1 MSWNEGNLSSEAS
14 PLWRQIADRL
24 RRSIAS
30 GEFRPGDVLPSE
42 TEINA
47 TFQVSRATARASLE
61 RLRQEGLIRRQSGR
75 GSIVLAPK
83 VEQPVNELASF
94 SEDMRRRGL
103 RPSYSTFST
112 ENAPTTGEAAEA
124 LGVGDGALAFHIRRL
139 LLADDEPI
147 GMSESWL
154 APWIFAAGRQPT
166 PEELDAGSL
175 YAWLTTILR
184 ADNRR
189 RKRVYR
195 GRSGRCDDVAQA
207 RSRARIGSS
216 GCPPPLARGRR
227 ASRRIR
233 DHALPGRPVSLHHR
247 ARWKQRSSTDAMTV
261 LSKPDGAPSAKP
273 QVLPP
278 KSNALERLF
287 RLRKPVI
294 GVIHLAPLPG
304 APRYDGQK
312 MSEIYAAA
320 EADAK
325 TLSEGGVDGIIVENA
340 SDMPFARPEHI
351 GPSTVAALTAACL
364 AVRAIVPNP
373 IGITCV
379 ANGVI
384 PALGVAKAVGAGW
397 VRANQWVNAYVA
409 NEGFLN
415 GPAPEAMRYRSNIR
429 AVDVAVFA
437 DVHVKFGAHAITADR
452 SIAEQAT
459 DAEWFDADVLIASG
473 TRTGSPTEPREVAE
487 VRAGTN
493 LPVIIGSGLTADL
506 VPSLFPTADGAIV
519 GQWLKRDGR
528 WWNAVDP
535 RRVDQLMKAVAKF
548 RDGP

>member
-1 MSWNEGNLSSEAS
+1 MAS
-14 PLWRQIADRL
+14 QSLRAENL
-24 RRSIAS
+24 RR
-30 GEFRPGDVLPSE
+30 
-42 TEINA
+42 
-47 TFQVSRATARASLE
+47 Q
-61 RLRQEGLIRRQSGR
+61 
-75 GSIVLAPK
+75 
-83 VEQPVNELASF
+83 
-94 SEDMRRRGL
+94 
-103 RPSYSTFST
+103 
-112 ENAPTTGEAAEA
+112 
-124 LGVGDGALAFHIRRL
+124 
-139 LLADDEPI
+139 
-147 GMSESWL
+147 
-154 APWIFAAGRQPT
+154 
-166 PEELDAGSL
+166 
-175 YAWLTTILR
+175 
-184 ADNRR
+184 
-189 RKRVYR
+189 RVHR
-195 GRSGRCDDVAQA
+195 GRSGRRDDGAPT
-207 RSRARIGSS
+207 RSCAGIGSP
-216 GCPPPLARGRR
+216 GRAAPLARGGP
-227 ASRRIR
+227 ASHRIR

-247 ARWKQRSSTDAMTV
+247 TRWKQRSSTDTMNA
-261 LSKPDGAPSAKP
+261 LSEPTGLPNAKP

-278 KSNALERLF
+278 KSDALE
-287 RLRKPVI
+287 KPI
-294 GVIHLAPLPG
+294 RGVIHLAPLHG
-304 APRYDGQK
+304 APRYDEQK

-320 EADAK
+320 EADAR
-325 TLSEGGVDGIIVENA
+325 TLSEGGVDGIILENA

-429 AVDVAVFA
+429 AGEIGIFA
-437 DVHVKFGAHAITADR
+437 DGHVKVGAHAITADR

-473 TRTGSPTEPREVAE
+473 TRTGSPTQPQEVAE

-493 LPVIIGSGLTADL
+493 LPVIVGSGLTADL

-528 WWNAVDP
+528 WWNPVDP
-535 RRVDQLMKAVAKF
+535 RRVAQLMEAVAKF
-548 RDGP
+548 RNGP

>member
-1 MSWNEGNLSSEAS
+1 MTALSE
-14 PLWRQIADRL
+14 
-24 RRSIAS
+24 
-30 GEFRPGDVLPSE
+30 
-42 TEINA
+42 
-47 TFQVSRATARASLE
+47 
-61 RLRQEGLIRRQSGR
+61 
-75 GSIVLAPK
+75 
-83 VEQPVNELASF
+83 
-94 SEDMRRRGL
+94 
-103 RPSYSTFST
+103 
-112 ENAPTTGEAAEA
+112 
-124 LGVGDGALAFHIRRL
+124 
-139 LLADDEPI
+139 
-147 GMSESWL
+147 
-154 APWIFAAGRQPT
+154 
-166 PEELDAGSL
+166 
-175 YAWLTTILR
+175 
-184 ADNRR
+184 
-189 RKRVYR
+189 
-195 GRSGRCDDVAQA
+195 
-207 RSRARIGSS
+207 
-216 GCPPPLARGRR
+216 
-227 ASRRIR
+227 
-233 DHALPGRPVSLHHR
+233 
-247 ARWKQRSSTDAMTV
+247 
-261 LSKPDGAPSAKP
+261 PDGVPNAKP

-278 KSNALERLF
+278 KANALERLF
-287 RLRKPVI
+287 RVRKPII
-294 GVIHLAPLPG
+294 GVIHLPALPG
-304 APRYDGQK
+304 APRYDGQP
-312 MSEIYAAA
+312 MREIYAAA

-325 TLSEGGVDGIIVENA
+325 TLSEGGVDGIILENA
-340 SDMPFARPEHI
+340 SDMPFSRPEHI

-429 AVDVAVFA
+429 AGDVAIFA

-493 LPVIIGSGLTADL
+493 LPVIVGSGLTADL

-528 WWNAVDP
+528 WWNPVDR

-548 RDGP
+548 RDAS